1 MNIYRHLAHR
11 LPVPE
16 ALDLADRLAEWHDDM
31 VAHERRLRSAAK
43 NLCND
48 ECPHANARDLWRTAV
63 TVFGDLARE
72 LTFLA
77 RFGAGER
84 RHLSSGR
91 P

>member
-11 LPVPE
+11 LAEPE

-31 VAHERRLRSAAK
+31 VAHQRRQRTAAS

-48 ECPHANARDLWRTAV
+48 ECPHASARDLWRAAV

-84 RHLSSGR
+84 RRVSTGR
-91 P
+91 S